1 MADCCGKKPKI
12 TDLARS
18 ERLSR
23 RATREA
29 TRAANAQGS
38 QARAVLVKPHV
49 KKPHV
54 KPVKSCCGGK
64 TARLVKPKKR

>member
-1 MADCCGKKPKI
+1 MADCCGKKPAV
-12 TDLARS
+12 TDIARS

-38 QARAVLVKPHV
+38 QARAVLVKPHI
-49 KKPHV
+49 KKPNV
-54 KPVKSCCGGK
+54 KPVKPCCGK
-64 TARLVKPKKR
+64 KVKAVKIPKR